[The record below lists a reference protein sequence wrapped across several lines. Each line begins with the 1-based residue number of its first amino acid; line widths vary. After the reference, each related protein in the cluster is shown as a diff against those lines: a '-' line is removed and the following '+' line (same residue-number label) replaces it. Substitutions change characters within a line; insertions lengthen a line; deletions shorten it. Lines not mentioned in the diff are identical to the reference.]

1 MGIMSLISQARRF
14 FALHDWTGM
23 EDLNLACEGLL
34 EAIAEE
40 AAARSTVIG
49 WAQFA
54 GASVWREGHPLDVER
69 LRRLER
75 AEERLAAFPAIPPVV
90 APW

>member
-1 MGIMSLISQARRF
+1 MQG
-14 FALHDWTGM
+14 
-23 EDLNLACEGLL
+23 LNLANGALA

-40 AAARSTVIG
+40 TADAKAVIG

-54 GASVWREGHPLDVER
+54 GAGVWREGHPLDIER

-75 AEERLAAFPAIPPVV
+75 AEERLVAFRAVPAVV
-90 APW
+90 VTPW